1 MRKLAISAA
10 LALGAIATAGFAPAQ
25 ARPARGANPACH
37 RLTPVQLDQ
46 QFAEFNASW
55 ASKSPDAV
63 AALFDDDAVLLATI
77 ASVPRTDPAGIRDY
91 FVKFLKGSP
100 VGRIDTSTIKSGCNW
115 ALRMGTWTVIM
126 TALCS
131 PIVSIETWAKA
142 LPNSSGW
149 VRAIT
154 AQGSCTGAP
163 PMSS

>member
-1 MRKLAISAA
+1 MKKLAITAA
-10 LALGAIATAGFAPAQ
+10 LALGAVATAGLAPAQ
-25 ARPARGANPACH
+25 AKPARGTNPACH

-63 AALFDDDAVLLATI
+63 AALFDDDAVLLATV
-77 ASVPRTDPAGIRDY
+77 ASVPRTDSAGIRDY

-126 TALCS
+126 TD
-131 PIVSIETWAKA
+131 P
-142 LPNSSGW
+142 G
-149 VRAIT
+149 
-154 AQGSCTGAP
+154 TGAKTDVKARYTFLYQFEDGKWRIEHLH
-163 PMSS
+163 SSVLPANP

>member
-1 MRKLAISAA
+1 MKKFALTTA
-10 LALGAIATAGFAPAQ
+10 LALGAVATVGLAPAQ
-25 ARPARGANPACH
+25 AKPARGTNPACH
-37 RLTPVQLDQ
+37 RLTPAQLDQ

-55 ASKSPDAV
+55 ATKSPDAV

-126 TALCS
+126 TD
-131 PIVSIETWAKA
+131 P
-142 LPNSSGW
+142 G
-149 VRAIT
+149 
-154 AQGSCTGAP
+154 TGAKTDVKARYTFLYQFEDGKWRIEHLH
-163 PMSS
+163 SSVLPANP

>member
-1 MRKLAISAA
+1 MKKLAITAA
-10 LALGAIATAGFAPAQ
+10 LALGAVATAGLAPAQ
-25 ARPARGANPACH
+25 AKPARGTNPACH

-63 AALFDDDAVLLATI
+63 AALFDDDAVLLATV
-77 ASVPRTDPAGIRDY
+77 ASVPRTDSAGIRDY

-126 TALCS
+126 TD
-131 PIVSIETWAKA
+131 P
-142 LPNSSGW
+142 G
-149 VRAIT
+149 
-154 AQGSCTGAP
+154 TGAKTDVKARYTFLYQFEEGKWRIEHLH
-163 PMSS
+163 SSVLPANP

>member
-1 MRKLAISAA
+1 MMKKLAITAA

-63 AALFDDDAVLLATI
+63 AALFDDDAVLLATV
-77 ASVPRTDPAGIRDY
+77 ASVPRTDSAGIRDY

-126 TALCS
+126 TD
-131 PIVSIETWAKA
+131 P
-142 LPNSSGW
+142 G
-149 VRAIT
+149 
-154 AQGSCTGAP
+154 TGAKTDVKARYTFLYQFEEGKWRIEHLH
-163 PMSS
+163 SSVLPANP